1 MIVHNDFR
9 EFQHVAEE
17 IDQRLYFTNLIIKR
31 GDKNESPRNERGMII
46 INDTEDE
53 GYFGG
58 ELVHEAG
65 HTVYD
70 PVTPKNW
77 VTYVYKIEKAL
88 GVDQRTASFLA
99 NIASDLIIAWKI
111 KDDPILNDY
120 RRRSVEVM
128 YNQFYEKTDPIRK
141 ELFGINKKI
150 HGCRFKARSNL
161 YRSIASI
168 LNAPDTK
175 EDKYVK
181 IAMEFYRL
189 MQKKNVEPEGDQMIN
204 DPFRVD
210 KEEAEKIAQQL
221 IQESGDVEEA
231 REKVE
236 ILMRI
241 SDDPVE
247 LKKMEFMIHRH
258 FFDAKARLVQMS
270 IVFPCERTQRGVKV
284 GSKRWRPEYGW
295 KMIDVKRTVMKY
307 GTSIPLVT
315 TQSPRIMNK
324 FISSME
330 NQKPCDLVV
339 SIDTSGSTGYPEGSM
354 DSVADYEVVMFYALV
369 NLAKRLNQKIGLTLW
384 SDNIEYTTLP
394 EMYDWRR
401 SEELKKEI
409 LQNWSGAGTR
419 ILYALRQAEQ
429 NPDKLFFV
437 FTDGEVDYRE
447 LIDVGNVMFFLV
459 MPREDDYRAFVDKYG
474 EGRVVRIDSL
484 DNIPK
489 VTVQQYVKLFMK

>member
-17 IDQRLYFTNLIIKR
+17 IDRRLYFTNLIIRR
-31 GDKNESPRNERGMII
+31 GDKNETPRNEHGKIT
-46 INDTEDE
+46 INDTDDE

-70 PVTPKNW
+70 PVIPKNW

-88 GVDQRTASFLA
+88 DVDQRTASFLA

-111 KDDPILNDY
+111 KDDKVLNDY

-128 YNQFYEKTDPIRK
+128 YSQLYEVADPVRK

-150 HGCRFKARSNL
+150 HGCKFKARSKL
-161 YRSIASI
+161 YKVIAGI
-168 LNAPDTK
+168 LDGTFSK
-175 EDKYVK
+175 EQKYIE
-181 IAMEFYRL
+181 IAKEFYDL
-189 MQKKNVEPEGDQMIN
+189 MQRENVEPKGDQMISN
-204 DPFRVD
+204 PFRVD
-210 KEEAEKIAQQL
+210 EEEAQKVAQQL
-221 IQESGDVEEA
+221 IQESDNAMEA
-231 REKVE
+231 REKIE

-241 SDDPVE
+241 CGDPSE
-247 LKKMEFMIHRH
+247 LKKMEYMIHKH

-270 IVFPCERTQRGVKV
+270 IVFPSERTQRGVKV

-307 GTSIPLVT
+307 GTNIPLVT

-324 FISSME
+324 FISSMQ
-330 NQKPCDLVV
+330 NQRPCDLVV
-339 SIDTSGSTGYPEGSM
+339 SIDTSGSTGNPNGFM
-354 DSVADYEVVMFYALV
+354 NSVADHEVVMFYALV
-369 NLAKRLNQKIGLTLW
+369 NLAKKLNQRIGLTLW
-384 SDNIEYTTLP
+384 SDNIMYTTLP
-394 EMYDWRR
+394 EVYDWRR

-409 LQNWSGAGTR
+409 LQNWSGWGTR

-437 FTDGEVDYRE
+437 FTDGAVNHME
-447 LIDVGNVMFFLV
+447 LIDVDNVMFFLIR
-459 MPREDDYRAFVDKYG
+459 PSAISYQAFAEKYG
-474 EGRVVRIDSL
+474 EGRVIRIDSL